1 MSPRSKTASE
11 HMKRL
16 ATGAIL
22 DAAER
27 VFAVAGLHSATT
39 AMVAER
45 AGVSKG
51 LVFNYFATKDDLL
64 AAVVERR
71 LADQLAFWRTLE
83 LTGPARSRLR
93 AIVDRALDCV
103 IAHPDAHRIYFALL
117 LQPGGSRAVQRAV
130 DAMKPAIAD
139 YFTLLERLFRE
150 LGSAQPHVQA
160 LAFQSAV
167 NGVAYT
173 LTIQPDVARKPNLY
187 PLDLI
192 KAEIVAAFAR
202 QRAVSKPSHSRKA
215 RT

>member
-1 MSPRSKTASE
+1 
-11 HMKRL
+11 MKRL
-16 ATGAIL
+16 SSGAIL

-27 VFAVAGLHSATT
+27 VFAEAGLQSATT

-71 LADQLAFWRTLE
+71 LSDQLAFWRNLE
-83 LTGPARSRLR
+83 LTGSPRHRLKT
-93 AIVDRALDCV
+93 IVDRALDCV
-103 IAHPDAHRIYFALL
+103 VSQPDAHRIYFALL

-130 DAMKPAIAD
+130 DAMKPGIAD
-139 YFTLLERLFRE
+139 YYALLEQLFRE
-150 LGSAQPHVQA
+150 LGTAQPHVQA

-173 LTIQPDVARKPNLY
+173 LTIQPKVARKPGLY
-187 PLDLI
+187 PLEPI

-202 QRAVSKPSHSRKA
+202 QRANPKPAHSRKA